1 MTKQRRTFSPEFKLH
16 IVQLIRDQGLSITQV
31 CKDQSLGQ
39 STIHRWL
46 AQYDAELSGERV
58 QGAIPI
64 TADQRRIREL
74 EQHNK
79 RLQEDIAI
87 LKKLPP
93 SSSNKCADL
102 PSHDLYCPRRLRQTA
117 SLRSARRF
125 ACQLLPTLQTPDSDS
140 MRQTPAVACP
150 CQSLV

>member
-1 MTKQRRTFSPEFKLH
+1 MTKQRRAFSPEFKLH

-87 LKKLPP
+87 LKKLPS

-140 MRQTPAVACP
+140 MRQTSAAACP
-150 CQSLV
+150 SECLV

>member
-1 MTKQRRTFSPEFKLH
+1 MTKQRRAFTPEYKLH

-58 QGAIPI
+58 QGAVPI

-74 EQHNK
+74 EQQNK

-87 LKKLPP
+87 LKRLLP

-102 PSHDLYCPRRLRQTA
+102 PSHEPYCPRRLRQTTG
-117 SLRSARRF
+117 LCSARRF
-125 ACQLLPTLQTPDSDS
+125 TCQLLPTLQTTDSDS
-140 MRQTPAVACP
+140 MRQTPTAACP
-150 CQSLV
+150 REGLV

>member
-1 MTKQRRTFSPEFKLH
+1 MTKQRRAFTPEYKLH

-58 QGAIPI
+58 QGTVPI

-74 EQHNK
+74 EQQIK
-79 RLQEDIAI
+79 RLKEDNDI
-87 LKKLPP
+87 LKK
-93 SSSNKCADL
+93 A
-102 PSHDLYCPRRLRQTA
+102 TA
-117 SLRSARRF
+117 F
-125 ACQLLPTLQTPDSDS
+125 FVKQ
-140 MRQTPAVACP
+140 MR
-150 CQSLV
+150 

>member
-1 MTKQRRTFSPEFKLH
+1 MTKQRRAFSPEFKLH

-64 TADQRRIREL
+64 TADQHRIREL

-87 LKKLPP
+87 LKK
-93 SSSNKCADL
+93 A
-102 PSHDLYCPRRLRQTA
+102 TA
-117 SLRSARRF
+117 F
-125 ACQLLPTLQTPDSDS
+125 FVKQ
-140 MRQTPAVACP
+140 MR
-150 CQSLV
+150 

>member
-1 MTKQRRTFSPEFKLH
+1 MTKQRRAFTPEYKLH

-58 QGAIPI
+58 QGMVPI

-74 EQHNK
+74 EQQIK
-79 RLQEDIAI
+79 RLKEDNDI
-87 LKKLPP
+87 LKK
-93 SSSNKCADL
+93 A
-102 PSHDLYCPRRLRQTA
+102 TA
-117 SLRSARRF
+117 F
-125 ACQLLPTLQTPDSDS
+125 FVKQ
-140 MRQTPAVACP
+140 MR
-150 CQSLV
+150 